1 MHSITTL
8 YRTAG
13 AAAPAAVRT
22 LGMLSR
28 CPGAAATTNS
38 YAATAAA
45 AIPSMAQQQ
54 HQQQRRGYHENIIE
68 HYENPRNVG
77 SLDKNDEDVGTVSL
91 IILSYPILGYEY
103 IVLCCA

>member
-1 MHSITTL
+1 MHSIATL

-28 CPGAAATTNS
+28 CP
-38 YAATAAA
+38 TAAA
-45 AIPSMAQQQ
+45 ATNTSYAMAQQQ

-77 SLDKNDEDVGTVSL
+77 SLDKNDEDVGTVRL

-103 IVLCCA
+103 II